1 MFMKKLV
8 YKFSILMAV
17 MLVVMLSCQKL
28 DYTRELNWAYPL
40 SGEWA
45 LQLEYGGTVD
55 PGPYFIKVY
64 NESIGQDS
72 VWIDDNGN
80 IRPFKAKAKAD
91 MGTLTFSTTNYTSY
105 SGTRYEDGVTI
116 TNGKIINNDSIYFE
130 AEFASDAGT
139 IYKMYGHRA
148 TSYEEYL
155 MPH

>member
-1 MFMKKLV
+1 
-8 YKFSILMAV
+8 MAGSF
-17 MLVVMLSCQKL
+17 LLMLSCQKME
-28 DYTRELNWAYPL
+28 YTPADNWAYPL

-45 LQLEYGGTVD
+45 LQLEYSGTKD

-64 NESIGQDS
+64 NTSFGQDS

-80 IRPFKAKAKAD
+80 IWPFKAKAKVD
-91 MGTLTFSTTNYTSY
+91 MKALTFSTTNYVSY
-105 SGTRYEDGVTI
+105 PGNARNEDVVTI
-116 TNGKIINNDSIYFE
+116 TNGQVINTDSIYFE

-148 TSYEEYL
+148 TKYEEYV